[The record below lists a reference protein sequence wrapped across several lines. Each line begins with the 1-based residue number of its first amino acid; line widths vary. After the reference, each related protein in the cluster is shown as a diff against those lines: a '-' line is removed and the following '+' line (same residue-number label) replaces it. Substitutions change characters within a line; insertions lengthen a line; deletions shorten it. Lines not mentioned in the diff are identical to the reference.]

1 MGGFGGAF
9 WESWGDFGWFFLLR
23 RSFWVVFLAE
33 VGDGVA
39 VGGGCQGGK
48 GRAPRGQGGTHGA
61 GERSG
66 RPKARE
72 NVGGGAKG
80 HGNGNEVGRR
90 AVRKENEAGGDD
102 RGGRGAKKKLWE
114 QGAGGEGRC
123 GRARV
128 HQRRVLVGVG
138 WVGATGD
145 GVAVNVGRWGVVGR
159 RQGRKVTAR
168 RRGGGGAVEGRL
180 GVLGSGFDGLSGRAA
195 SLQRR
200 SNPLVARTG
209 EF

>member
-1 MGGFGGAF
+1 MLLGGFSSSAAR
-9 WESWGDFGWFFLLR
+9 FGWF
-23 RSFWVVFLAE
+23 FLAE

-39 VGGGCQGGK
+39 VGGGVSGGEA
-48 GRAPRGQGGTHGA
+48 RAPRGQGGTHGA

-102 RGGRGAKKKLWE
+102 RGGRGAKKILWE
-114 QGAGGEGRC
+114 QGGGGEGRC
-123 GRARV
+123 GCARV
-128 HQRRVLVGVG
+128 QQRRVLVGVG

-159 RQGRKVTAR
+159 RQGRKVTER

-180 GVLGSGFDGLSGRAA
+180 GVLGSGFDGLSGCAA
-195 SLQRR
+195 SLQPR
-200 SNPLVARTG
+200 S
-209 EF
+209 